1 MTITDENTSSMI
13 IQIPDDKF
21 PMICERYSTEQLK
34 TYVLRILEREKW
46 SITENHVFAV
56 LNQLEMEL
64 HYN

>member
-1 MTITDENTSSMI
+1 MTITDENTSAMI
-13 IQIPDDKF
+13 IQITNDKF
-21 PMICERYSTEQLK
+21 PMICKRYSTEQLK

-46 SITENHVFAV
+46 SITENNIFAV

>member
-1 MTITDENTSSMI
+1 MTITDENTSTMI
-13 IQIPDDKF
+13 IDIPDDKF
-21 PMICERYSTEQLK
+21 PMICKRYSTEQLK

-46 SITENHVFAV
+46 SITENNIFAV